1 MKGELIQELLDA
13 IARDVRIATLSA
25 ESLASDWGT
34 EAFQNQT
41 TQAPLNL
48 AQTRYKLGLSSIVE
62 PSPPHHFSLIQITLE
77 FSARIPSRRSGLSI

>member
-25 ESLASDWGT
+25 EVAFRRIGGA

-48 AQTRYKLGLSSIVE
+48 AQTWYKLGLSSIVE
-62 PSPPHHFSLIQITLE
+62 LSPPQHF
-77 FSARIPSRRSGLSI
+77 P